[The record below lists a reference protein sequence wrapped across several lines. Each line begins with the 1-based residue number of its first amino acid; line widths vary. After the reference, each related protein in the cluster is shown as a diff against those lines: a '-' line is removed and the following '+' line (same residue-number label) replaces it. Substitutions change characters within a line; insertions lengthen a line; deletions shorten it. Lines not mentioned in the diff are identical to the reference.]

1 MPVACCYICRASFG
15 APQTL
20 NRHIKEVHNTENI
33 LTVNC
38 SQCDYV
44 GKQRNLLN
52 HIRSAHGE
60 KKICK
65 MCDKPFHDKATLN
78 RHIKNKHNFE
88 TFVCPVCNATFSR
101 KEFT

>member
-1 MPVACCYICRASFG
+1 MPVACCYICGASFG

-52 HIRSAHGE
+52 HISRVHGE
-60 KKICK
+60 KKICE
-65 MCDKPFHDKATLN
+65 MCDKPFHDKAINIILKLLCVQFAMLLLVE
-78 RHIKNKHNFE
+78 KNI
-88 TFVCPVCNATFSR
+88 
-101 KEFT
+101 

>member
-1 MPVACCYICRASFG
+1 MPVACCYICGASFG

-44 GKQRNLLN
+44 GNSDKSNLKRHKKKRHLILSDTRKLN
-52 HIRSAHGE
+52 NNE
-60 KKICK
+60 W
-65 MCDKPFHDKATLN
+65 
-78 RHIKNKHNFE
+78 
-88 TFVCPVCNATFSR
+88 
-101 KEFT
+101 